1 MSEFGILIAEDGRAI
16 REGRNKVDSRR
27 KTLILDLEALPP
39 HMQINEVSGGN
50 SYTDGGGTGRSKD
63 VLLAI
68 PHNLGFAPLVDAY
81 FYVASYDGITGAA
94 PAGGYA
100 GDFYPMSGSAGTLA
114 DIFSFEATKTE
125 ILLVHYFDKYGFSTG
140 YTSDAPK
147 YRFRVKFYIYS
158 IDTGRDVNYGYGYD
172 GNGVVIP

>member
-1 MSEFGILIAEDGRAI
+1 MSEFGILIAEDGKNI

-27 KTLILDLEALPP
+27 KTLILDLEADPA
-39 HMQINEVSGGN
+39 HMQIVEVGGGN
-50 SYTDGGGTGRSKD
+50 SYTDGGGNGRSLD
-63 VLLAI
+63 LLSTI
-68 PHNLGFAPLVDAY
+68 KHNLGFAPLVDCY
-81 FYVASYDGITGAA
+81 FYVQSYDGNSSAS

-114 DIFSFEATKTE
+114 DIISFEADKTE
-125 ILLVHYFDKYGFSTG
+125 IRLVHYFDKYGFATG

-147 YRFRVKFYIYS
+147 YKFKVKFYVYS

-172 GNGVVIP
+172 GNGLVIP